1 DTSATRCVE
10 CLMNSDCGTSA
21 PICNLTDNH
30 CVSCIDNGDCS
41 EPRPVCDPILDAC
54 VECRGDLDCA
64 DGLLCDESVG
74 TCVECVVNADC
85 GSGMACVSN
94 TCTESMVDGGMDGG
108 PTPTMD
114 AEVPDAG
121 PGGTSGLN
129 GTVAGGALCSTRG
142 AGPTGPMHP
151 AWFAMLLVGWIA
163 RRRRHGR

>member
-1 DTSATRCVE
+1 MTPFRTTRSLLLAVTALTALAGPALPESLVNGGGGNIPGVTSLPKAAKPE
-10 CLMNSDCGTSA
+10 
-21 PICNLTDNH
+21 
-30 CVSCIDNGDCS
+30 
-41 EPRPVCDPILDAC
+41 AC
-54 VECRGDLDCA
+54 FGRLAEAR
-64 DGLLCDESVG
+64 
-74 TCVECVVNADC
+74 
-85 GSGMACVSN
+85 
-94 TCTESMVDGGMDGG
+94 SMVDGGMDGG